1 MAHKRQ
7 VSVNDLL
14 KSIHTGYTVL
24 GMSDRHV
31 STVSPVSEAGSESV
45 AFCNKKGAQGLQ
57 MIKESNAGIII
68 CRNDLEFI
76 PDDFNDKTLIL
87 VSSPKLAFIRI
98 MQAYFEEGTKAGISP
113 AATVDEKAK
122 IHPSVHIGP
131 NSYIGDCE
139 IGEGTVIHGSVHI
152 YWGVK
157 IGKNVLIQAGAV
169 IGAEGQ
175 SYEMNEKGEMER
187 FPQIG
192 GVIIEDDV
200 EIGANTCVMRGPMGN
215 TMIGKGTKV
224 GQLCN
229 IGHGVKIGKHCRVIS
244 MSMMGGGTRI
254 GDYSQV
260 KLGACIRNWIT
271 VGKNTIV
278 GMGAVVT
285 SDVGDGKVV
294 YGVPAKEHD
303 ISKKKIKQ

>member
-1 MAHKRQ
+1 
-7 VSVNDLL
+7 V
-14 KSIHTGYTVL
+14 
-24 GMSDRHV
+24 SDRHV
-31 STVSPVSEAGSESV
+31 STVSPIGEAGSESV
-45 AFCNKKGAQGLQ
+45 AFCNRKGAQGLQ
-57 MIKESNAGIII
+57 MIKESSAGVII
-68 CRNDLEFI
+68 CRDDLEFT

-98 MQAYFEEGTKAGISP
+98 MHSYFERETRPGISP
-113 AATVDEKAK
+113 AAIVDEKAK

-131 NSYIGDCE
+131 NSYIGECE

-175 SYEMNEKGEMER
+175 SYEMNEKGEMEK

-192 GVIIEDDV
+192 GVIIEDNV
-200 EIGANTCVMRGPMGN
+200 EIGSNTSVMRSPMGN

-224 GQLCN
+224 GHLCN
-229 IGHGVKIGKHCRVIS
+229 IGHGVKIGKHCRLIS
-244 MSMMGGGTRI
+244 MSMMGGSSSI
-254 GDYSQV
+254 GDYSQL
-260 KLGACIRNWIT
+260 KLGACIRNWVN

-278 GMGAVVT
+278 GMGSVVT
-285 SDVGDGKVV
+285 KDVGDGKVV
-294 YGVPAKEHD
+294 YGVPAKEHTP
-303 ISKKKIKQ
+303 SNKPL

>member
-1 MAHKRQ
+1 MLHKRQ

-14 KSIHTGYTVL
+14 KSVRTTYTVL
-24 GMSDRHV
+24 GMGDRHV
-31 STVSPVSEAGSESV
+31 SSVSPIDEADSESV

-57 MIKESNAGIII
+57 MVKDSNAGVII
-68 CRNDLEFI
+68 CHDDLEFT
-76 PDDFNDKTLIL
+76 PDDFSDKTLIL
-87 VSSPKLAFIRI
+87 VSSPRLAFIRI
-98 MQAYFEEGTKAGISP
+98 MQAYFAEGTKPGISP
-113 AATVDEKAK
+113 AAIVDEKAK
-122 IHPSVHIGP
+122 IHHSVYIGP

-175 SYEMNEKGEMER
+175 TYEMNEKGEMER
-187 FPQIG
+187 FPQVG
-192 GVIIEDDV
+192 GVIIEDNV
-200 EIGANTCVMRGPMGN
+200 EVGANTSVMRGPMGN
-215 TMIGKGTKV
+215 TIIGRGTKV

-244 MSMMGGGTRI
+244 MSMIGGGSRI

-260 KLGACIRNWIT
+260 KLGACIKNKVDI
-271 VGKNTIV
+271 GKNAIV
-278 GMGAVVT
+278 GMGSVVT
-285 SDVGDGKVV
+285 KDVGDGKVV
-294 YGVPAKEHD
+294 YGVPAKEHNT
-303 ISKKKIKQ
+303 SKQ